1 MRFRHQLCLIERYDE
16 KNNKQ
21 QQKKKTIVKV
31 CIGLLLA
38 LSFLQA
44 CGELPSEESHGFM
57 LNAQHRR
64 ISWHKK
70 DLPITLSIHKAFP
83 VEYLSDVERAVEY
96 WNKEFRE
103 TVGYEV
109 FVIDERGHTQQN
121 PHHDS
126 HSFIYWT
133 TELPPGFY
141 SDQEII
147 EGIIKQG
154 VTTNHWKGDYI
165 EDSDIR
171 INGKEVKFFTD
182 TDKPEYR
189 VGKVHMKSL
198 MIHELGHMLGLGHN
212 EVKDPGGVASV
223 MNPVLFPGVVRD
235 VLRADDREA
244 LLYEYII

>member
-1 MRFRHQLCLIERYDE
+1 MMKKII
-16 KNNKQ
+16 NN
-21 QQKKKTIVKV
+21 KKKTIVKV

-44 CGELPSEESHGFM
+44 CGELPTEESHGFM

-109 FVIDERGHTQQN
+109 FVIDEDGHIQDKPQ
-121 PHHDS
+121 HDG
-126 HSFIYWT
+126 HSFIYW
-133 TELPPGFY
+133 
-141 SDQEII
+141 I
-147 EGIIKQG
+147 EDWIETYPYPIAYTPEEKRGQGSVIKQG
-154 VTTNHWKGDYI
+154 VTTNYWKGDYI
-165 EDSDIR
+165 DESDIR
-171 INGKEVKFFTD
+171 INGEEVKFFTD

-212 EVKDPGGVASV
+212 EIKDPGGAASV

-244 LLYEYII
+244 LFYEYII